1 MVLLTNLFRI
11 SVPCGRHNVV
21 PIENPLYFHSFNH
34 FFGWVGSTKMIPF
47 PPTCAQSSV
56 ENFSACG
63 ELNFS
68 PIVNYSFDWLINSFD
83 YLWQTECCAN
93 RKLIV
98 FSKVMI
104 ITLDNYQADIIFW
117 EGGTKMIS
125 LPARCEKS
133 SVENFSACSGL
144 NFFKHPPLHSCLTVA
159 SRYHIWGGRHKSDPF
174 PCKLCSTMC

>member
-93 RKLIV
+93 RKFIV

-117 EGGTKMIS
+117 
-125 LPARCEKS
+125 
-133 SVENFSACSGL
+133 V
-144 NFFKHPPLHSCLTVA
+144 
-159 SRYHIWGGRHKSDPF
+159 GGRYKNDPF
-174 PCKLCSTMC
+174 PCKLYTIKCWKFQRLRRATFFPHRK

>member
-93 RKLIV
+93 RKFIV

-117 EGGTKMIS
+117 
-125 LPARCEKS
+125 
-133 SVENFSACSGL
+133 V
-144 NFFKHPPLHSCLTVA
+144 
-159 SRYHIWGGRHKSDPF
+159 GGRYKNDPF
-174 PCKLCSTMC
+174 PCKLYTIKCWKCQRLRRAKFFPHKK